1 VTWVELREAQ
11 NILCGVCFNYTTI
24 KISFTP
30 LRFLF
35 TRFKNALR
43 VTMVEV
49 AWAEGGPEHKFWP
62 EDPNC
67 KNLVTR
73 FAKVR

>member
-1 VTWVELREAQ
+1 MAWART
-11 NILCGVCFNYTTI
+11 FNCVFIFGPICSI
-24 KISFTP
+24 K
-30 LRFLF
+30 
-35 TRFKNALR
+35 KALLGTK
-43 VTMVEV
+43 VDV

-73 FAKVR
+73 FAKVRWYGQ